1 MRSLLALLCAG
12 LLSITS
18 AQAASEKSRASNQLE
33 FGVRMAL
40 KGSWRE
46 AAFRFEKAIQYDS
59 ENPYAYNNLGVAL
72 ETVGDFEGAR
82 SAYARALEML
92 PDNDR
97 IRENMEQLEAYI
109 SSRAHMA
116 PLPTDSA
123 RPGGAGSTP
132 ERRDE
137 APEEPEEERDDGS

>member
-1 MRSLLALLCAG
+1 MRSVLALLCAA
-12 LLSITS
+12 LLSLTS
-18 AQAASEKSRASNQLE
+18 AQAASEKSRAADQLE

-46 AAFRFEKAIQYDS
+46 AAFRFQKAIQYDP

-72 ETVGDFEGAR
+72 ETTGDFEGAKG
-82 SAYARALEML
+82 AYARALEMM

-116 PLPTDSA
+116 PLPAGTAGPD
-123 RPGGAGSTP
+123 GAEGVTEP
-132 ERRDE
+132 RDE
-137 APEEPEEERDDGS
+137 AGEGPDEEEDDGS

>member
-1 MRSLLALLCAG
+1 MRSVLALLCAA
-12 LLSITS
+12 LLTTTS
-18 AQAASEKSRASNQLE
+18 AQAASERSRAADQLE

-40 KGSWRE
+40 MGSWRE
-46 AAFRFEKAIQYDS
+46 AAFRFQKAIQYDP

-82 SAYARALEML
+82 RAYARALEMM

-116 PLPTDSA
+116 PLPA
-123 RPGGAGSTP
+123 GPGEAENPP

-137 APEEPEEERDDGS
+137 TRETPEEGDDDGT